1 LQMVGG
7 EAVFTKGISDYTRTY
22 GEPHTP
28 ASCPPIGSV
37 IRVLIE
43 HNWQSCVVQNFHP
56 PEAPNGHFKFVV
68 KYDDGMLIE
77 DRLSLPWHYVL
88 APSSRPPQV
97 EAGCSSDPIN
107 GNGFEAIVQAAAQME
122 ADHDAKESDESAGTP
137 SPHSSHSGFSTA
149 TAFLGNPSLVDAQS
163 HLELDA
169 FEEVPA
175 EDGDDS
181 F

>member
-1 LQMVGG
+1 MQMVGG

-77 DRLSLPWHYVL
+77 DRLSLPWH
-88 APSSRPPQV
+88 
-97 EAGCSSDPIN
+97 
-107 GNGFEAIVQAAAQME
+107 
-122 ADHDAKESDESAGTP
+122 
-137 SPHSSHSGFSTA
+137 
-149 TAFLGNPSLVDAQS
+149 
-163 HLELDA
+163 
-169 FEEVPA
+169 
-175 EDGDDS
+175 
-181 F
+181 

>member
-122 ADHDAKESDESAGTP
+122 ADHDAKESDESALPPGHRRHTRPTP
-137 SPHSSHSGFSTA
+137 AFPPPLLSWATRRSWTRSHI
-149 TAFLGNPSLVDAQS
+149 
-163 HLELDA
+163 
-169 FEEVPA
+169 
-175 EDGDDS
+175 
-181 F
+181 